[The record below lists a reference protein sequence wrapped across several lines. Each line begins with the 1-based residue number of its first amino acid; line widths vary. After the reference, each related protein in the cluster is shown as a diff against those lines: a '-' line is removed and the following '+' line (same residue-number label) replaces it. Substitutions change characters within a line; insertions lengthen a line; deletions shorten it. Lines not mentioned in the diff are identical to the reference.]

1 MKSVRSNTSLI
12 AIVLVSGLLLHPA
25 TNVQAQV
32 ENTLPSPQTP
42 PSEPQVPA
50 TPLDPLTL
58 PLEPAPLSDQQ
69 NLFPTEPQP
78 RLVRPSARIDSA
90 RAEELPINVR
100 QSSQTLIES
109 PESNTA
115 ASNFGYDPLGTGIS
129 GPATVSSQA
138 DRERDR
144 LIARAERQATLQHYN
159 IKIGPIPFR
168 FGAGI
173 DVQITDNV
181 GTSDRNKQADLIV
194 IPHFDIY
201 GALQITSHNTLSIQF
216 SLGYLW
222 DMNREDQ
229 SRTLT
234 NASLGLDSDAGISFD
249 IKIGN
254 FRINIHERPSIPRQ
268 QFDLITQRAP
278 VQYAQFVNVAGVSV
292 FWDMNSRVSASFRY
306 DHFNSI
312 SLKSDVESLDQATE
326 QFGASADFRANDSL
340 TIGIQAN
347 GSIVK
352 YDQEFLNDATNYSV
366 GLSASLKASK
376 AISIRGTMGYQVG
389 RFGSSGETGDLSSTN
404 DWYASVEIYHN
415 INSYLSQSISIGRE
429 SQLGTASNSTEVTY
443 LRHRLSLA
451 IFQNAGLGTNL
462 SIESAK
468 ESGGQFAQDIK
479 LYQLGIFSY
488 FSLSKRMTLSLQY
501 RFLKR
506 TSDTATASPLGN
518 LGYVENRLD
527 MGLQYQF

>member
-1 MKSVRSNTSLI
+1 MVFVT
-12 AIVLVSGLLLHPA
+12 GLALHLA
-25 TNVQAQV
+25 ENAGAQV
-32 ENTLPSPQTP
+32 ENTLPRPETPQT
-42 PSEPQVPA
+42 EPQLPA
-50 TPLDPLTL
+50 APLDPVTL
-58 PLEPAPLSDQQ
+58 PLEPTPLSDQQ
-69 NLFPTEPQP
+69 NLFPTEPQAG
-78 RLVRPSARIDSA
+78 LARPSARIDHA
-90 RAEELPINVR
+90 RAEESPVNIR
-100 QSSQTLIES
+100 QGSQTVIEA

-115 ASNFGYDPLGTGIS
+115 ASSFGYDSLQTGIT

-144 LIARAERQATLQHYN
+144 LIARAERQASLQHYN

-173 DVQITDNV
+173 DIQATDNV
-181 GTSDRNKQADLIV
+181 NISDRNKQSDLIV

-229 SRTLT
+229 SRALT

-249 IKIGN
+249 MKIGN

-278 VQYAQFVNVAGVSV
+278 VQYAQFINVAGVSV
-292 FWDMNSRVSASFRY
+292 FWDMNSRISTSFRY

-312 SLKSDVESLDQATE
+312 SLKSDVESLDQASE
-326 QFGASADFRANDSL
+326 QFGTSVDVRVNDSL
-340 TIGIQAN
+340 SLGVETN

-352 YDQEFLNDATNYSV
+352 YDREFLNDATNYSV
-366 GLSASLKASK
+366 GISASLKASK
-376 AISIRGTMGYQVG
+376 AISIRASFGYQVG
-389 RFGSSGETGDLSSTN
+389 RFGSSGETGDLSNLN
-404 DWYASVEIYHN
+404 DWYASIDINHR
-415 INSYLSQSISIGRE
+415 INSYLTQFIAIGRE
-429 SQLGTASNSTEVTY
+429 SQLGTASNSTQVTY
-443 LRHRLSLA
+443 FRHRLSLA
-451 IFQNAGLGTNL
+451 IFQNAGLGTNF
-462 SIESAK
+462 SIESAN
-468 ESGGQFAQDIK
+468 ESGGQFAQEIR

-488 FSLSKRMTLSLQY
+488 LSLSQKMTLSLQY
-501 RFLKR
+501 RYVKR
-506 TSDTATASPLGN
+506 DSDTASGSPLGG
-518 LGYVENRLD
+518 LGYAENRLD